1 MRCMVRLL
9 SNVEK
14 WELGELLY
22 LSERRDFGP
31 SSVMFFGIRGPCS
44 ED

>member
-1 MRCMVRLL
+1 MRSIVRLL

-22 LSERRDFGP
+22 LSEWRDFGP
-31 SSVMFFGIRGPCS
+31 SSVVFFGARVPFS